1 MLNPQKGPEKDENM
15 YARSKDGAPELREI
29 NENPVSVARLQLL
42 GRSVWYNNA
51 CFKLSLERGGKRCV

>member
-1 MLNPQKGPEKDENM
+1 M